1 MTPHDAETIVAIAA
15 LAAQADG
22 QQDTAERARITE
34 MAAGLGLTDA
44 AATVATSMAATVA
57 IPAAL
62 GRLTERLSSDEARR
76 AAYDTAVSVC
86 YADGWVNPSEAAFL
100 RTLATSLG
108 IDPTATDKQATTVHE
123 QVRDASANVPAAETH
138 ANAFAN
144 APSPTEAN
152 RGANAGPAAGTSAG
166 ATRGALDEFILDQ
179 AMMSAALELLPDRL
193 ANLGILPLQLRMV
206 QQIGERN
213 GQQMNASQVKD
224 LVAVFGIGAAAQI
237 MEKVVRNTLGGFAG
251 TLGRGVLGGLLG
263 GLAGNAAGFA
273 AGASVTFATTY
284 ALGHA
289 AEQYYAQ
296 GRSISTADM
305 KALFE
310 RFKGDATTMYPRVE
324 ARVRELASSGNVGS
338 VLRSAPR

>member
-22 QQDTAERARITE
+22 QQDTTERARITE

-44 AATVATSMAATVA
+44 AATVATSMAATVP

-62 GRLTERLSSDEARR
+62 ARLTERLSGDEARR

-100 RTLATSLG
+100 RSLATSLG
-108 IDPTATDKQATTVHE
+108 IDPTATDQQATTVHE
-123 QVRDASANVPAAETH
+123 QVRDASATVPAAETH

-144 APSPTEAN
+144 APTPGTSTPNT
-152 RGANAGPAAGTSAG
+152 AAGAS
-166 ATRGALDEFILDQ
+166 RGALDEFILDQ

-213 GQQMNASQVKD
+213 GQQMNASQAKD

-273 AGASVTFATTY
+273 AGASITFATTY

>member
-22 QQDTAERARITE
+22 QQDTAERARISET
-34 MAAGLGLTDA
+34 AAGLGLTDA
-44 AATVATSMAATVA
+44 TATVAASMAAAVTLPVA
-57 IPAAL
+57 LA
-62 GRLTERLSSDEARR
+62 RLTERLSDDEARR

-86 YADGWVNPSEAAFL
+86 HADGWVNPSEAAFL

-108 IDPTATDKQATTVHE
+108 IDPTTVDQQAAGVHE
-123 QVRDASANVPAAETH
+123 QVRDASASISAAETH
-138 ANAFAN
+138 TNAFVN
-144 APSPTEAN
+144 APTP
-152 RGANAGPAAGTSAG
+152 GTSNSGTTSG
-166 ATRGALDEFILDQ
+166 ATAGALDEFILDQ

-237 MEKVVRNTLGGFAG
+237 MENVVRNTLGGFVG
-251 TLGRGVLGGLLG
+251 TLGRGMLGGLLG
-263 GLAGNAAGFA
+263 GMAGNAAGFA
-273 AGASVTFATTY
+273 AGASITFATTY

-310 RFKGDATTMYPRVE
+310 RFKGEASTLYPRVE
-324 ARVRELASSGNVGS
+324 VRVRELASSGNIGS

>member
-1 MTPHDAETIVAIAA
+1 MPPPIAASWRVSNSELAVTPQDAEAIVAIAA

-22 QQDTAERARITE
+22 QQDTTERERIAE

-44 AATVATSMAATVA
+44 TASVATSMASSVA

-62 GRLTERLSSDEARR
+62 ARLTERLSDDEAKR

-86 YADGWVNPSEAAFL
+86 YADGWINPSEAAFL

-108 IDPTATDKQATTVHE
+108 IDPTITDQHATDVHE
-123 QVRDASANVPAAETH
+123 QVRNASASVPAAETH
-138 ANAFAN
+138 TNAFAN
-144 APSPTEAN
+144 APSPGSAN
-152 RGANAGPAAGTSAG
+152 SRTAAG
-166 ATRGALDEFILDQ
+166 ATTGALDEFILDQ

-213 GQQMNASQVKD
+213 GQQMDASQVKD

-251 TLGRGVLGGLLG
+251 TLGRGMLGGLLG

-289 AEQYYAQ
+289 AEQYYVQ
-296 GRSISTADM
+296 RRSLSTTDMWICTTAD
-305 KALFE
+305 
-310 RFKGDATTMYPRVE
+310 
-324 ARVRELASSGNVGS
+324 
-338 VLRSAPR
+338 